1 MGGSFWGE
9 GNFELRRLRYRHRR
23 ADVLP
28 FCEFPACEFD
38 TDTGPKKFKMNRTK
52 ISPLHGSSAQKE
64 TRRLRPT
71 PFLILFSSIAF
82 APAVAGAQNGLPSV
96 TRPPVA
102 MPSNNLP
109 PPRTPSDLNS
119 SGTVPRSNSPVLTSA
134 PSDTSP
140 TGMPG
145 GVCRLVGGMA
155 AAQLK
160 QCFGE
165 PDEVGEEKGRQV
177 WHYGDC
183 QLYVSEERLVA
194 WLNPEDLAD
203 RRRMAALARRS
214 DKDYD
219 PTDKAH
225 WVNEWTPRK
234 EVLPQEELLDLVGE
248 DEGQRI
254 TETAP
259 DTGITAEDA
268 AAIDADAA
276 RPTTKKGSDSQ
287 DIGDPLAEDRL

>member
-1 MGGSFWGE
+1 M
-9 GNFELRRLRYRHRR
+9 NITI
-23 ADVLP
+23 A
-28 FCEFPACEFD
+28 PA
-38 TDTGPKKFKMNRTK
+38 
-52 ISPLHGSSAQKE
+52 LLGSSAPK
-64 TRRLRPT
+64 RNRKPRLGAIKFLFVSVAFFAT
-71 PFLILFSSIAF
+71 P
-82 APAVAGAQNGLPSV
+82 PAWAQSGLP
-96 TRPPVA
+96 PV
-102 MPSNNLP
+102 
-109 PPRTPSDLNS
+109 RTPSDNNPNGAAL
-119 SGTVPRSNSPVLTSA
+119 RSNSPVLTSA
-134 PSDTSP
+134 PSDSAT

-165 PDEVGEEKGRQV
+165 PDEVGEERGRQV

-183 QLYVSEERLVA
+183 ELYVAEERLVA

-203 RRRMAALARRS
+203 RRRMAALARKT

-248 DEGQRI
+248 DEGQKK
-254 TETAP
+254 TEAASETVTP
-259 DTGITAEDA
+259 AEDTA
-268 AAIDADAA
+268 AKAVEEKPVRAKPAA
-276 RPTTKKGSDSQ
+276 SKGPNSQ
-287 DIGDPLAEDRL
+287 DESEPYPED